1 MPPIVA
7 APLRARIVEPTTI
20 FSATGGSGAT
30 GGVRSQAA
38 MPALL
43 DRDVEMRELS
53 RRLAAVRAGAG
64 RVIVVEGPAGIGKST
79 LLEAAAAVAR
89 SDGATVLRARCSPLE
104 QQAPWGSAQQ
114 LLEPLRRRA
123 DWDDL
128 LVGAAALAERA
139 LAPGPVEPAP
149 PGEAMHAAVRG
160 LVWLA
165 SNLSERG
172 PALLVVDDIH
182 WADAP
187 TLRWLA
193 VLSRSLDE
201 LPLGVLCAVRAGEP
215 PGAPDLLAE
224 LLAAAPEPSVRPRAL
239 GPAATETLVRE
250 RLPAAG
256 PSFAHACHAVTG
268 GNPFLLRSLVAELA
282 AAGVEPGDEAAAQ
295 LSSFGPEQV
304 ARGLDRQLA
313 RLPEGAGPLARAVAV
328 LGPGAPLRHAAPLA
342 ELDPEAAARAA
353 DALRAAGLIVG
364 DERGRHELTADDERG
379 RDDRGGLSLAHP
391 LIAGVLYDGLAPG
404 QRTVLHARAAELLA
418 AERADAERVA
428 LHLLRT
434 EPHASAST
442 VATLREA
449 AARAGAR
456 GAPQSAAA
464 YLRRALAEPPA
475 GAAEEADLRLELGLA
490 LAAHL
495 QPDAYDLLQE
505 AVAAATT
512 GQRGAIALRAA
523 RALGLIGRFDP
534 AVALCRQ
541 GLEGA
546 PDGVRER
553 LEAELVT
560 VSWTHLATIGE
571 ARRRSRAGGPPGLF
585 QIAAATDGLT
595 AGRPARETLAQLRP
609 ALRTLAD
616 EPDSLVGTVAAIHL
630 IADDELDDGIAL
642 CDALIDTARPRGWL
656 IALAHGSMLR
666 AMALVRAGE
675 VSDAEADA
683 RLAFEYKLPVAPPA
697 AMLWALTFL
706 VDALVEL
713 DDLEGAETA
722 LAAAGQLGAPPEGAL
737 PAPMLL
743 QGRAR
748 LRLAQHRPAEALAD
762 ARLAGERAR
771 ELELWHPVLATWRI
785 EAAEALGDG
794 PEARRL
800 VREQLELAERLGTAG
815 ARGAALRAV
824 GRTHRDVAALERAVD
839 VLDGS
844 PIRLEHAR
852 ALVDL
857 GAALRRANRR
867 ADAREPLRRA
877 LDLCRDGGMR
887 LLARRARH
895 ELHAAGARPRR
906 SALSGRD
913 ALTPAE
919 HRVATL
925 AAQGLN
931 NRAIAERLY
940 VTRRTVETHLT
951 HAFQKLDI
959 ATRADLPAALRGE
972 EPAMSAR

>member
-1 MPPIVA
+1 
-7 APLRARIVEPTTI
+7 
-20 FSATGGSGAT
+20 
-30 GGVRSQAA
+30 

-53 RRLAAVRAGAG
+53 RRLAAVRSGAG

-79 LLEAAAAVAR
+79 LLEAATAIAR
-89 SDGATVLRARCSPLE
+89 GDGAEVLRARCSPLE
-104 QQAPWGSAQQ
+104 QQAPWGTAQQ
-114 LLEPLRRRA
+114 LLEPLRRRPG
-123 DWDDL
+123 WDDL
-128 LVGAAALAERA
+128 LVGAAGLAERA

-165 SNLSERG
+165 SNLTERV

-215 PGAPDLLAE
+215 AGAPELLAE

-239 GPAATETLVRE
+239 GPAASETLVRE
-250 RLPAAG
+250 RLPGAG

-268 GNPFLLRSLVAELA
+268 GNPFLLRALLAELA
-282 AAGVEPGDEAAAQ
+282 TAGIEPGDEAAAQ

-313 RLPEGAGPLARAVAV
+313 RLPEGAAPLARAVAV

-342 ELDPEAAARAA
+342 GLEPEAAARAA
-353 DALRAAGLIVG
+353 DALRAAGLL
-364 DERGRHELTADDERG
+364 EAAEPLA
-379 RDDRGGLSLAHP
+379 LAHP

-404 QRTVLHARAAELLA
+404 ERAVLHACAAELL
-418 AERADAERVA
+418 EDDRANAERVA

-434 EPHASAST
+434 EPHRSPRT

-449 AARAGAR
+449 AARASAR

-475 GAAEEADLRLELGLA
+475 TAADEAHLRLDLGLA
-490 LAAHL
+490 LAAQL

-505 AVAAATT
+505 AVAAATP
-512 GQRGAIALRAA
+512 GQRGAMALKAA
-523 RALGLIGRFDP
+523 RALGLIGRFDR
-534 AVALCRQ
+534 AVALCHQ

-546 PDGVRER
+546 PDNVRER

-560 VSWTHLATIGE
+560 VAWTHTATIGE

-585 QIAAATDGLT
+585 QISAAMDGVND
-595 AGRPARETLAQLRP
+595 GRPARETLAQLRP
-609 ALRTLAD
+609 ALGLLSD
-616 EPDSLVGTVAAIHL
+616 EPDSLVGTVATLHL
-630 IADDELDDGIAL
+630 IAADELDAAVAL

-656 IALAHGSMLR
+656 ISLAHGSMLR
-666 AMALVRAGE
+666 AMALVRTGQ
-675 VSDAEADA
+675 VRDAEADA
-683 RLAFEYKLPVAPPA
+683 RLAFDYKLPVAPPA
-697 AMLWALTFL
+697 AMLWSLTFL
-706 VDALVEL
+706 ADALVEL
-713 DDLEGAETA
+713 DDLTGAEAA

-737 PAPMLL
+737 AGPLVL
-743 QGRAR
+743 QSRAR
-748 LRLAQHRPAEALAD
+748 LRLAQHRLANALAD

-771 ELELWHPVLATWRI
+771 ELELHHPVLASWRI
-785 EAAEALGDG
+785 EASEALGDG

-800 VREQLELAERLGTAG
+800 AREQLELAERLGTAG
-815 ARGAALRAV
+815 ARGAALRAL
-824 GRTHRDVAALERAVD
+824 GRAERNIDMLERAVETRES
-839 VLDGS
+839 S
-844 PIRLEHAR
+844 PGRLEHPRAR
-852 ALVDL
+852 VDL
-857 GAALRRANRR
+857 GSALRRSNRR
-867 ADAREPLRRA
+867 AEAREPLRRA
-877 LDLCRDGGMR
+877 LEQCGPGGMR
-887 LLARRARH
+887 LLGRRARH
-895 ELHAAGARPRR
+895 ELQAAGARPRR
-906 SALSGRD
+906 SALSGPD

-919 HRVATL
+919 HRVAAL
-925 AAQGLN
+925 AAEGLG

-972 EPAMSAR
+972 EPALTAR